1 MLPHSSLK
9 RKIVPKKTKYIKGR
23 NLNRKKIFVV
33 CFVERTD
40 TWWWKMLGPDVIDKC
55 WRKNLTINMEG
66 VFELAGL
73 LEPIIWP
80 KWNSPNYTTET
91 KLAITLYYLKDPGS
105 LWMTASTFGAHQS
118 TVSKTASKVWKAINE
133 ILSPKFLHPPGT
145 IEEMRETVSKFE
157 VRFGTPQAFGCI
169 NGTDVP
175 LKRPQDFLNYR

>member
-1 MLPHSSLK
+1 
-9 RKIVPKKTKYIKGR
+9 
-23 NLNRKKIFVV
+23 
-33 CFVERTD
+33 
-40 TWWWKMLGPDVIDKC
+40 MLGPDVIDNC

-91 KLAITLYYLKDPGS
+91 TLAITLYYLKDPGS

-133 ILSPKFLHPPGT
+133 ILSPKFLHLPGT
-145 IEEMRETVSKFE
+145 IEEMRE
-157 VRFGTPQAFGCI
+157 QYQ
-169 NGTDVP
+169 N
-175 LKRPQDFLNYR
+175 LKWDLEHHKHLVALMEQMFLWRDHKIFLITGSVFHKMFRQFVTAKVGSLMLHVIGQD